1 MQYHL
6 FTIIERNGDFEN
18 VTYYLIVD
26 ETGVGVDPEEHGH
39 RFAQRHRGSSE
50 SDWDELDQAYWA
62 DTALV
67 RYDDH
72 KEIPAEHGEVLKYY
86 HYTEYV

>member
-1 MQYHL
+1 MHYHL
-6 FTIIERNGDFEN
+6 FTILECNGDFEN
-18 VTYYLIVD
+18 FTYYLVID
-26 ETGVGVDPEEHGH
+26 ETGAGVDPEEYGQQL
-39 RFAQRHRGSSE
+39 AKRHRDLSE
-50 SDWDELDQAYWA
+50 SDWDELEQAYWA

-72 KEIPAEHGEVLKYY
+72 KEIPAEHGEVLKRY